1 MPSFVQ
7 FPDRGLISLSG
18 KDRVSFL
25 QGLVSNDV
33 TLAEAGHPVW
43 SALLSPQGKYRH
55 DFFILKEGERLLL
68 DCEGGERMMDL
79 GQTLRRYVLRADA
92 KLDIEGAWSCFAA
105 WNIDPSALGLS
116 DSKAV
121 VGFAGGLAYL
131 DPRLPQMGVRVMAP
145 ADAARVELAALGASE
160 VAHADWDAH
169 RIPLGVPDGARDM
182 QPDKALLLENG
193 FAELHGVDWKKG
205 CYMGQELTA
214 RTKYRGLVKKRLMP
228 VRIDGDTPD
237 EGTQV
242 TAEGKDAGTLYSIAH
257 GFGLALLRVDPVKRK
272 APLEASDARL
282 EPVPPEWLSFAE

>member
-1 MPSFVQ
+1 MSSFVQ
-7 FPDRGLISLSG
+7 FSDRGVISLSG
-18 KDRVSFL
+18 NDRVSFL

-33 TLAEAGHPVW
+33 TLAESGRPVW

-55 DFFILKEGERLLL
+55 DFFILKDGDRLLL
-68 DCEGGERMMDL
+68 DCEGGDRMMDL

-92 KLDIEGAWSCFAA
+92 KLDIERAWSVFAF
-105 WNIDPSALGLS
+105 WDMDPAAIGLS
-116 DSKAV
+116 ESEAKV
-121 VGFAGGLAYL
+121 PFAGGLAYI
-131 DPRLPQMGVRVMAP
+131 DPRLPAMGVRVLAP
-145 ADAARVELAALGASE
+145 AVTARAALTALGAEEASRSE
-160 VAHADWDAH
+160 WDAH

-228 VRIDGDTPD
+228 VRIDGTAPE

-242 TAEGKDAGTLYSIAH
+242 LADGKDAGTLYSVA
-257 GFGLALLRVDPVKRK
+257 GSVGLALLRVDPVKRK
-272 APLEASDARL
+272 APLMASGARL
-282 EPVPPEWLSFAE
+282 EPAMPDWLTLAE